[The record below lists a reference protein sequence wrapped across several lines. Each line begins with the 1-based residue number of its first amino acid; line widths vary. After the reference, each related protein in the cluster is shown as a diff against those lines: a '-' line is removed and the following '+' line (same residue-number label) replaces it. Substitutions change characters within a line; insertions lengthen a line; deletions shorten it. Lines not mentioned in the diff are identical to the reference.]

1 MARSRESVHRMVH
14 GRMWTVY
21 GATGD
26 SKRPLRPIACVRAN
40 AKSIAGGII
49 HRDPRYNHIP
59 RKHLVVVEGCW
70 KK

>member
-1 MARSRESVHRMVH
+1 MRRRRTNL
-14 GRMWTVY
+14 GFLNRQRMWTVY

-40 AKSIAGGII
+40 AKSIAQGTI
-49 HRDPRYNHIP
+49 HRDPRYSHIP
-59 RKHLVVVEGCW
+59 KKLLVVVEGCW